1 MSIIFLY
8 WRFFVG
14 GWMFFWV
21 FEWNVGGYWGGKG
34 TIANFILRQP
44 LLYYF
49 TLNSIL
55 FIKVCCITL
64 YTINVTIIVNIQ
76 DINTYIIEL

>member
-1 MSIIFLY
+1 MSIFFILAIF
-8 WRFFVG
+8 R
-14 GWMFFWV
+14 GWVDVFWG
-21 FEWNVGGYWGGKG
+21 FGWNVGGYWGGKG